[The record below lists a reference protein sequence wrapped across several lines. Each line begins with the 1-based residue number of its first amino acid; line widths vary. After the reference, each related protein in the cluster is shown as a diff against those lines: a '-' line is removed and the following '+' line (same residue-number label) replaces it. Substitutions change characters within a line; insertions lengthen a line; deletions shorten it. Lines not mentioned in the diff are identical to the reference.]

1 MVFMDVLCYLVL
13 DKGLSALRNVELEPE
28 LDLEGVTHRN
38 QQQMA
43 VTVKEN
49 LIRIKTVISTLL

>member
-1 MVFMDVLCYLVL
+1 MARRVAGTL
-13 DKGLSALRNVELEPE
+13 GLSALRNVELEPE